1 MLHPSYNEMIK
12 KMNETAGE
20 GDMQLTSRFSLVIAA
35 SRRARQINA
44 GSEPLV
50 KVQAQERN
58 LSTAVN
64 ELYAG
69 KVHVLAETEE
79 IPEIEIEEDEDIIE
93 EA

>member
-20 GDMQLTSRFSLVIAA
+20 GDKQLTSRFSLVIAA
-35 SRRARQINA
+35 SKRARQINA

-50 KVQAQERN
+50 KVQDKEKN
-58 LSTAVN
+58 LSTAVD
-64 ELYAG
+64 ELFAG
-69 KVHVLAETEE
+69 KVHVLEDVEE
-79 IPEIEIEEDEDIIE
+79 PEIEAEESEELIE

>member
-20 GDMQLTSRFSLVIAA
+20 GDMLLTSRFSLVIAA

-50 KVQAQERN
+50 KVQDKERN

-69 KVHVLAETEE
+69 KVHVLEE
-79 IPEIEIEEDEDIIE
+79 VEEPMIEAEEDEGIVE